1 MYLLIF
7 SCTFLIPTMGVRASS
22 DVIENN
28 NSGIPDK
35 ELYQSILKKLGKK
48 SNEKFTKQEAESI
61 KSLSVYGSRK
71 IKSLKGIKY
80 LKELKLVWNISV
92 VDDDSCGGGG
102 NYYLLLKMVGIW
114 VQESPHKS
122 LRLWP

>member
-48 SNEKFTKQEAESI
+48 SNEKLTKQEAESI

-80 LKELKLVWNISV
+80 LKELKTL
-92 VDDDSCGGGG
+92 DLEGHG
-102 NYYLLLKMVGIW
+102 LKNLKGI
-114 VQESPHKS
+114 QS
-122 LRLWP
+122 LTK